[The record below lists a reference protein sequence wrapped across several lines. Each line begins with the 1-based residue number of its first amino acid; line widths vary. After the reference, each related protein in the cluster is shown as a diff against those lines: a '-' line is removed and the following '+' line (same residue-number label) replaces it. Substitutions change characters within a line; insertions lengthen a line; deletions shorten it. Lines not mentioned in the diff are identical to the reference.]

1 MTNRFKKGCAFAVVS
16 VVVVGLSYGVVLSL
30 EQVTTRAK
38 ERRQTGTMALP
49 ATNRV
54 VQSAT
59 AVPR

>member
-1 MTNRFKKGCAFAVVS
+1 MTNRFKKGCALVMVS

-54 VQSAT
+54 ARSVAGPAQ
-59 AVPR
+59 